1 MYREREIK
9 VSDGAGSP
17 RRGTPLE
24 RVARIFPDCTTTAV
38 VCGYVNRSQSK
49 YICTHR
55 CDAARGARS
64 VDRDAIVCLVPRAVS
79 TFPLPRVM
87 HKVRERVPWQKIDAS
102 LRSGDKR
109 DALDPLYSSPFP
121 SSLPS
126 IPFARSCKGTRSKRN
141 KKKKKKRKKREKRKK
156 RKDRRTKE
164 IVANGFSRI
173 IEHTR
178 GDKIRGHGNQDQG
191 DQDNEI
197 LVRSR

>member
-121 SSLPS
+121 SSLLLHP
-126 IPFARSCKGTRSKRN
+126 AKGHDRKET
-141 KKKKKKRKKREKRKK
+141 KKRKRKGKREKRGKK
-156 RKDRRTKE
+156 EKIVVRKKSSRMVSRESSSTQEE
-164 IVANGFSRI
+164 IR
-173 IEHTR
+173 
-178 GDKIRGHGNQDQG
+178 
-191 DQDNEI
+191 
-197 LVRSR
+197 